1 MFFFQVKA
9 NPVQIRCQCFY
20 SPAIANSK
28 LDYLAI
34 FIVNKQIDVSFS
46 RVCPVIGYWQWILSQ
61 HCQSSLRIHSTIAS
75 RIRSYF
81 DNVMTKFMLNS
92 RTVRMKNWR
101 QFVNFIDTKTKS
113 GIQLICL
120 FFLINFFIIFIAIP
134 FDLSPFLCPHRR
146 SLSVLSKCK
155 YLALKWNFSYTV

>member
-1 MFFFQVKA
+1 MRQQA
-9 NPVQIRCQCFY
+9 WAEN
-20 SPAIANSK
+20 
-28 LDYLAI
+28 LAI
-34 FIVNKQIDVSFS
+34 FIAKQNQIGVSFS
-46 RVCPVIGYWQWILSQ
+46 RVCPVIECWQWISSQ
-61 HCQSSLRIHSTIAS
+61 HCQSSLRIYSTIAS

-120 FFLINFFIIFIAIP
+120 FFYLFTYFLIIFIAIL
-134 FDLSPFLCPHRR
+134 FYLSPFWYPHRR
-146 SLSVLSKCK
+146 SLSVFSKCK
-155 YLALKWNFSYTV
+155 CLALKLNFSYTVLKSTL